1 MFDGGARIF
10 QSVTFEA
17 YLALRLPAL
26 LRYALML
33 TGDPHLAQ
41 DVVQETMVRA
51 HVHWRRVQRA
61 DLPDR
66 YVKRMVTNTY
76 LGWRR
81 GGWFRRSVPV
91 ADVPELGSVPDP
103 AESSAVRE
111 ELWQRLA
118 TLPPRQRA
126 AVVLRFYEDLDD
138 TEIADVLG
146 CSVSTVRSQI
156 SRALT
161 ALREATQHTTQRAGE
176 RGVPLTHRTGDAR

>member
-1 MFDGGARIF
+1 MSGGGARIY
-10 QSVTFEA
+10 QNVTFEA

-33 TGDPHLAQ
+33 TGDPHLAE

-81 GGWFRRSVPV
+81 GGWFRRAVPV
-91 ADVPELGSVPDP
+91 ADVPDRGSVPDP

-118 TLPPRQRA
+118 ALPPRQRA
-126 AVVLRFYEDLDD
+126 ALVLRFYEDLDD

-156 SRALT
+156 SRALATLRAAT
-161 ALREATQHTTQRAGE
+161 ARAGE
-176 RGVPLTHRTGDAR
+176 RGVPLTHHRTGDAR

>member
-1 MFDGGARIF
+1 MLLRCCNVRGGCRHLG
-10 QSVTFEA
+10 SVTFEA

-33 TGDPHLAQ
+33 TGDPHLAE

-81 GGWFRRSVPV
+81 GGWFRRAVPV
-91 ADVPELGSVPDP
+91 ADVPERSVPDQ
-103 AESSAVRE
+103 AESSAVRQ
-111 ELWQRLA
+111 ELWQRLTA
-118 TLPPRQRA
+118 LPPRQRA
-126 AVVLRFYEDLDD
+126 AVVLRYYEDLDD
-138 TEIADVLG
+138 TAIADVLG

-156 SRALT
+156 SRAL
-161 ALREATQHTTQRAGE
+161 ATLRAGAE
-176 RGVPLTHRTGDAR
+176 HGEPLTHRTGDAR